1 MKNRHGGCIYRL
13 LERGLNY
20 EDIIDFS
27 ASINP
32 IGIPEAVIKL
42 IRESAPRIPHYPD
55 PYYRRL
61 RKAIAE
67 YHDIDPALVIAGN
80 GSTELIY
87 LVVRALRPGKVIIPQ
102 PTFSE
107 YERAAELN
115 GARVVNFKLKEEED
129 FDISIEELIRLM
141 KSFSSAGD
149 MVFLCNPNNPTGRLL
164 NKEAVLEV
172 AEVSREIGMT
182 LVVDEAFMDFVPDQS
197 VIGEVK
203 DNPYLIV
210 LRSMTKFYGLAG
222 LRLGYGVFHPEIVDR
237 LWLCKEPWTVNSI
250 AEEAGI
256 ISLEDRRFNEE
267 TRMCIQQWRLYLE
280 DLFKRYRIE
289 YIPSFVNFYLFKLN
303 GCENNPA
310 EDIEASL
317 ADRGILIRDCSDFR
331 GLEKGWFRIAVRR
344 PEEINRLFEELS
356 KWV

>member
-1 MKNRHGGCIYRL
+1 MKNRHGGDIYRL
-13 LERGLNY
+13 LGRGLSY

-32 IGIPEAVIKL
+32 LGVPGAVIEL
-42 IRESAPRIPHYPD
+42 IRGSAFRIPHYPD

-67 YHDIDPALVIAGN
+67 YHDIDPALVIPGN

-107 YERAAELN
+107 YERAASSS
-115 GARVVNFKLKEEED
+115 GASVVHFKLKEED
-129 FDISIEELIRLM
+129 NFDISIEELIRHM
-141 KSFSSAGD
+141 KSLASPGD

-164 NKEAVLEV
+164 DKKAVLGI
-172 AEVSREIGMT
+172 AEVSKELRIT
-182 LVVDEAFMDFVPDQS
+182 LVVDEAFMDFVPAQS

-210 LRSMTKFYGLAG
+210 MRSMTKFYGLAG
-222 LRLGYGVFHPEIVDR
+222 LRLGYGVFHPDIVKT
-237 LWLCKEPWTVNSI
+237 LWRYKEPWTVNSI

-267 TRMCIQQWRLYLE
+267 TRICIQQWRLYLE

-289 YIPSFVNFYLFKLN
+289 YIPSFVNFYLFKFK
-303 GCENNPA
+303 GK
-310 EDIEASL
+310 DIEASL
-317 ADRGILIRDCSDFR
+317 ADRGILIRNCSDFR
-331 GLEKGWFRIAVRR
+331 GLKKGWFRIAVRR

-356 KWV
+356 KWAQDL